1 MIECAYCERPLICA
15 TCSTPYKPPSQR
27 HYEALSQREA
37 ELECPECGSVL
48 VCQWC
53 KTPYD
58 GAERDPDGS
67 QR

>member
-1 MIECAYCERPLICA
+1 MIQCAYCERPLICA
-15 TCSTPYKPPSQR
+15 TCTTPYKPPSQQ

-37 ELECPECGSVL
+37 KVDCPECGTVL

-53 KTPYD
+53 RTPYD
-58 GAERDPDGS
+58 GAERDSDES